1 MDSTLVVKPRVE
13 WLLGRTLPGV
23 AGLGFLVLDR
33 RRSVGRGSVV
43 DRSRSTFYRR
53 CRREV
58 LLD

>member
-33 RRSVGRGSVV
+33 RSMGRGSMV
-43 DRSRSTFYRR
+43 DRSRGTFR
-53 CRREV
+53 
-58 LLD
+58 